1 LHIATHRG
9 KHGQGAMRQGVASM
23 DVCNEKPRILVIG
36 AGIVGL
42 CLAWHLARAGAR
54 VTVLDGEAPGSG
66 ASSGNAGAIS
76 AGSVAPLA
84 MPGVLKQVPKMLLDP
99 DGALH
104 VPARYWPRAA
114 PWLLRFVASARP
126 ARVAAIAQALSG
138 LLFGAMERHRE
149 ILAEEGALDLIRE
162 TGQLYLYRDRA
173 QYAKDA
179 DGWALRQRH
188 GMRLE
193 FLEGAEAIRA
203 LEPDMRGDYQLGLF
217 IPDQGSCVN
226 PLRLAQVVAR
236 GVERLGGTIRREA
249 VQAIT
254 TEGGR
259 VTGVATA
266 SGAIEAD
273 QVVLAAGAW
282 SARLLRPLGI
292 RVPLETQRG
301 YHVILPDAG
310 ISLQRPVVPADRKA
324 FITPMEGGLRIAGTV
339 EFGGLEAPPTPR
351 RAELLLDDLRSAFPQ
366 ARTEGAQGF
375 WMGHRPCLPDS
386 LPVLGPVRRWPG
398 LWCAFGH
405 GHLGLTGSA
414 PTGAV
419 LAQAML
425 ERKPNLDLTPFA
437 VERFA

>member
-1 LHIATHRG
+1 
-9 KHGQGAMRQGVASM
+9 
-23 DVCNEKPRILVIG
+23 
-36 AGIVGL
+36 
-42 CLAWHLARAGAR
+42 
-54 VTVLDGEAPGSG
+54 
-66 ASSGNAGAIS
+66 
-76 AGSVAPLA
+76 VAPLA
-84 MPGVLKQVPKMLLDP
+84 MPGVLKQVPGMLLDP
-99 DGALH
+99 GGALH

-126 ARVAAIAQALSG
+126 ARVEAIAGALSG

-173 QYAKDA
+173 QYGKDA
-179 DGWALRQRH
+179 GGWALRQRH

-203 LEPDMRGDYQLGLF
+203 LEPDVRGEYGLGVF
-217 IPDQGSCVN
+217 IPEQGSCVN

-236 GVERLGGTIRREA
+236 GVERLGGTIRQEA

-259 VTGVATA
+259 VTGVATP
-266 SGAIEAD
+266 SGAIAAEA
-273 QVVLAAGAW
+273 VVLAAGAW
-282 SARLLRPLGI
+282 SARLLRPLGL

-301 YHVILPDAG
+301 YHVMLQDAG
-310 ISLQRPVVPADRKA
+310 ITLQRPVVPADRKA

-351 RAELLLDDLRSAFPQ
+351 RADLLLEDLRRVFPQ
-366 ARTEGAQGF
+366 ARTAGAEGF

-419 LAQAML
+419 LARAML
-425 ERKPNLDLTPFA
+425 GPAPNLDLAPFA
-437 VERFA
+437 VERFG

>member
-1 LHIATHRG
+1 MS
-9 KHGQGAMRQGVASM
+9 Q
-23 DVCNEKPRILVIG
+23 RIIVIG

-42 CLAWHLARAGAR
+42 CTAWHLARSGAA

-84 MPGVLKQVPKMLLDP
+84 MPGVLKQVPGMLLDP
-99 DGALH
+99 AGALH
-104 VPARYWPRAA
+104 IPPSYALRAA

-126 ARVAAIAQALSG
+126 ARVAAIAEALAG
-138 LLFGAMERHRE
+138 LLGNAMEEHRR

-179 DGWALRQRH
+179 GGWALRQQH
-188 GMRLE
+188 GMRIE
-193 FLEGAEAIRA
+193 FLDGREAIRDI
-203 LEPDMRGDYQLGLF
+203 EPDMQGDYALGLL
-217 IPDQGSCVN
+217 IPEQGSSIN
-226 PLRLAQVVAR
+226 PRRQAEVVAR
-236 GVERLGGTIRREA
+236 GVERLGGTLRQEA
-249 VQAIT
+249 ARALL
-254 TEGGR
+254 TEAGR

-266 SGAIEAD
+266 AGPILAD

-282 SARLLRPLGI
+282 SARLLAPLGF

-301 YHVILPDAG
+301 YHVMLPDAG

-324 FITPMEGGLRIAGTV
+324 FISPMEEGLRIAGTV

-351 RAELLLDDLRSAFPQ
+351 RAALLLEDLRKAFPQ
-366 ARTEGAQGF
+366 ARTEGAAGH

-386 LPVLGPVRRWPG
+386 LPVLGPVTSWPG

-414 PTGAV
+414 PTGAL
-419 LAQAML
+419 LARAML
-425 ERKPNLDLTPFA
+425 GPAPNQDLAPFA
-437 VERFA
+437 VERFG